1 MPYNPW
7 NEERAL
13 ESAKRKIQA
22 LPVLDTNKKAILDFS
37 ESCFS
42 EGLSIKRVIKY
53 LYTLAIL
60 AKWLPM
66 DFVQVSRQDVEK
78 LVNQIERSHYA
89 EWTKHDYRVALKKF
103 FKWLRGTEDDYPPEV
118 KWLRSSI
125 RRHRTKLP
133 DEILTQEEV
142 QAMIIAATTVRDKAL
157 IASLYESGC
166 RIGELL
172 GLQIKQIQ
180 SHPHGLQVTVTG
192 KTGARRLLLI
202 ASAPYLTDWLNQ
214 HPKNQEPQA
223 PLWITDDYHAKCL
236 THARVSDILRRIA
249 KRASIIKAVNP
260 HNFRHS
266 RATHLAMHL
275 TEAQMNIYMGWVQG
289 SDMPSTYVHLSGRDV
304 DQALLKLNNISVADE
319 QGATEKFSLR
329 NCPRCSLSNPPA
341 NKFCSRC
348 GMVLDEKTAHDLM
361 KSTIEHSQADEI
373 MDKLLQDSEFRS
385 VLELKLRELT
395 KRENRTAVSC

>member
-1 MPYNPW
+1 MSYNLEI
-7 NEERAL
+7 EERAL
-13 ESAKRKIQA
+13 ESARRKIQA
-22 LPVLDTNKKAILDFS
+22 LPVSDTNKKAILDFS

-42 EGLSIKRVIKY
+42 EGLSTKRVIKY

-66 DFVQVSRQDVEK
+66 DFVQVNRKDIET

-133 DEILTQEEV
+133 DEMLTQEEV
-142 QAMIIAATTVRDKAL
+142 QTMITAATTVRDKAI

-172 GLQIKQIQ
+172 GLQIRQIQ
-180 SHPHGLQVTVTG
+180 PHPHGLQVIVTG
-192 KTGARRLLLI
+192 KTGPRRLLLI

-214 HPKNQEPQA
+214 HPKNSEPQA
-223 PLWITDDYHAKCL
+223 PLWITEDYHAKCL
-236 THARVSDILRRIA
+236 TYARVSEILRRTA
-249 KRASIIKAVNP
+249 KRASVTKAVNP

-266 RATHLAMHL
+266 RATHLAKHL
-275 TEAQMNIYMGWVQG
+275 TEAQMNEYMGWVQG

-304 DQALLKLNNISVADE
+304 DQALLKLNNISDADE
-319 QGATEKFSLR
+319 QGTKESFSLR
-329 NCPRCSLSNPPA
+329 ACPRCTLSNPPA

-348 GMVLDEKTAHDLM
+348 GIILDEKTANDLM
-361 KSTIEHSQADEI
+361 KSSMERAQADGI
-373 MDKLLQDSEFRS
+373 MDKLIQDSEFRA

-395 KRENRTAVSC
+395 KQENGTIVSC